1 MRFLPSRVL
10 FSVVWTFSA
19 ASRSDRTGRIAQH
32 SIWSSDWG
40 TICAEAWL
48 SGLSPLQCWTA
59 LWRVLHPQG
68 HSWKM
73 MEVDV
78 GIDMNR
84 LSILIRYYI
93 GPHYFSCWV
102 HCKTEGFRDDRPLGP
117 VGVCRDVDSSTFGL
131 PGGSRWIEHIWGW
144 LSSMWF
150 VWFNLIQSN

>member
-59 LWRVLHPQG
+59 LWRVPLPQG

-84 LSILIRYYI
+84 LSILLDLIFVHVEFIARRKALEMI
-93 GPHYFSCWV
+93 GLSDQLESAEMLIQAHLDYR
-102 HCKTEGFRDDRPLGP
+102 EARDGL
-117 VGVCRDVDSSTFGL
+117 STFEDDWAIL
-131 PGGSRWIEHIWGW
+131 EPPCGSFD
-144 LSSMWF
+144 ST
-150 VWFNLIQSN
+150 